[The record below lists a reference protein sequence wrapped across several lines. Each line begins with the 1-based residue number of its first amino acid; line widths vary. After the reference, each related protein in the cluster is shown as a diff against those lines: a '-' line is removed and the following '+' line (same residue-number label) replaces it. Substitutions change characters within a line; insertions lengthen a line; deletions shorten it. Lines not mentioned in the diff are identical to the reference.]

1 MWDYFSFRIYFLYN
15 YFEIITEII
24 VYCTTERTDTLKG
37 SVAKN
42 PF

>member
-24 VYCTTERTDTLKG
+24 YIVPQKEQTL
-37 SVAKN
+37 
-42 PF
+42 